1 MKEIIGDS
9 VAYVSQYDNNVK
21 MYLSTRE
28 FNPST
33 LPHEWMHMMFFKI
46 EDYMYVND
54 RDFYS
59 EWDQFNPLDHQYNV
73 DSLYQ
78 EEYFINSYMN
88 TNYDEDIA
96 VLFEHLYMDE
106 DYYWMNDKLKA

>member
-1 MKEIIGDS
+1 MG
-9 VAYVSQYDNNVK
+9 
-21 MYLSTRE
+21 
-28 FNPST
+28 
-33 LPHEWMHMMFFKI
+33 
-46 EDYMYVND
+46 
-54 RDFYS
+54 
-59 EWDQFNPLDHQYNV
+59 PLDHQYNV

-106 DYYWMNDKLKA
+106 DYYWMNDKLKAKANYLTDLIDEVYESVDEDEIWSKYKK